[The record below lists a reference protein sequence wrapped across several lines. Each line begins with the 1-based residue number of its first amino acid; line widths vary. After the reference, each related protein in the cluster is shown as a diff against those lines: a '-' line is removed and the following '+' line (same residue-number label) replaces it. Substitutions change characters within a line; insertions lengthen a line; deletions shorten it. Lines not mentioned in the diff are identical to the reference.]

1 MDKQIKKI
9 FVKYINYLRIVFI
22 NAIKKNNKMRNVN
35 QINNN
40 YF

>member
-9 FVKYINYLRIVFI
+9 FVKNINYLRIVFI